1 MASAKVCSSEAL
13 EFTQPEPFTPHH
25 LSPPNASTR
34 VLEDSFFTELRVR
47 SLQAETVTLAS
58 PQYIH
63 SFQKHFLDT
72 YHGRPALSGAGVQRK
87 SEGALSSGSLQLG
100 GRQTWQKEHTCDA
113 GVMVLREDGRGGGVL
128 GWGMGTQARRASWRS
143 RISAQSSRMHRHE
156 PHQARQR
163 RGRSVGARV
172 VCEAE
177 GTACQTPGYGMARAE
192 LDATVTAAL
201 KARRK
206 WGCAGLQSVV
216 EPRGPAG

>member
-113 GVMVLREDGRGGGVL
+113 GVMVLREDGRGGGGSGL
-128 GWGMGTQARRASWRS
+128 GDGDAGPEGFLEKPYFRAKLKNAQARAPPSK
-143 RISAQSSRMHRHE
+143 AAAGVE
-156 PHQARQR
+156 
-163 RGRSVGARV
+163 RGGSGRV
-172 VCEAE
+172 
-177 GTACQTPGYGMARAE
+177 
-192 LDATVTAAL
+192 
-201 KARRK
+201 
-206 WGCAGLQSVV
+206 
-216 EPRGPAG
+216 